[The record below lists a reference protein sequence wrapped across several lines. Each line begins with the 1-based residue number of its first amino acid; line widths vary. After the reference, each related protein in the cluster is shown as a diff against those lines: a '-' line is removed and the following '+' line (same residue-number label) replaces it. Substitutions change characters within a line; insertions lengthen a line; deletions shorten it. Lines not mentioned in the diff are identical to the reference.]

1 MRRDDCS
8 GYAFGHGTKAA
19 NRMHLQGSEKNI
31 KFTSKCG
38 WRTFYGIALPRADN
52 GGRCTLR
59 LRRHH
64 PGLER
69 VLTFVTVFGRSANH
83 AVRSPDAAI
92 FKLRNALALAVE
104 LQDQQHRDSP
114 MAAYAPTLR
123 PLKDD
128 SFAFGHAEKPRILV
142 VNDGK
147 PVRGIVSFALESAGY
162 RLYLASADD
171 DALLKYQQT
180 RTELIVLKL
189 DLPETNGPD
198 LVRRLRKWT
207 SVPIIVISV
216 RDQESE
222 MIGCLEAGAD
232 DYLTKPVSS
241 GQVVARVRAVL
252 RRTFDDM
259 RCEAFIAGHLRVEFD
274 RREVFVAG
282 GQIRLTAT
290 EYHLL
295 VVMVRHAGRVRTHR
309 QLVHEVWGSTQ
320 YQDAVHLLRVT
331 VSNLR
336 RKLASDSGHEL
347 PIVTEPGVGYRLRAD
362 SSHASSAS
370 FAQAT

>member
-1 MRRDDCS
+1 
-8 GYAFGHGTKAA
+8 
-19 NRMHLQGSEKNI
+19 
-31 KFTSKCG
+31 
-38 WRTFYGIALPRADN
+38 
-52 GGRCTLR
+52 
-59 LRRHH
+59 
-64 PGLER
+64 
-69 VLTFVTVFGRSANH
+69 
-83 AVRSPDAAI
+83 
-92 FKLRNALALAVE
+92 
-104 LQDQQHRDSP
+104 
-114 MAAYAPTLR
+114 
-123 PLKDD
+123 LKDA

-147 PVRGIVSFALESAGY
+147 PSHGSVSVALESAGY
-162 RLYLASADD
+162 RLYLASSDE

-180 RTELIVLKL
+180 RTELILLKL
-189 DLPETNGPD
+189 YLLDTNGAD

-207 SVPIIVISV
+207 SAPIVVISV

-222 MIGCLEAGAD
+222 MISCLEAGAD
-232 DYLTKPVSS
+232 DYLTQPVSAA
-241 GQVVARVRAVL
+241 QVVARVRAVL
-252 RRTFDDM
+252 RRTFDNI

-295 VVMVRHAGRVRTHR
+295 IVMVRHVGRVRTHR

-336 RKLASDSGHEL
+336 RKLSSDSGHDL

-362 SSHASSAS
+362 SSQASSASSASSAS
-370 FAQAT
+370 FAQAV

>member
-1 MRRDDCS
+1 
-8 GYAFGHGTKAA
+8 
-19 NRMHLQGSEKNI
+19 
-31 KFTSKCG
+31 
-38 WRTFYGIALPRADN
+38 
-52 GGRCTLR
+52 
-59 LRRHH
+59 
-64 PGLER
+64 
-69 VLTFVTVFGRSANH
+69 
-83 AVRSPDAAI
+83 
-92 FKLRNALALAVE
+92 
-104 LQDQQHRDSP
+104 

-128 SFAFGHAEKPRILV
+128 RFAFGHAEKPGILV

-147 PVRGIVSFALESAGY
+147 PVRGIVSGALESAGY
-162 RLYLASADD
+162 RLYLASAGE

-180 RTELIVLKL
+180 RPELIVLKL
-189 DLPETNGPD
+189 YLPDMNGAD
-198 LVRRLRKWT
+198 LVRRLRKRI
-207 SVPIIVISV
+207 SVPIVVISM

-222 MIGCLEAGAD
+222 MIGCLDAGAD
-232 DYLTKPVSS
+232 DYLTQPVSP

-252 RRTFDDM
+252 RRSIEDM

-295 VVMVRHAGRVRTHR
+295 NVLVRHAGRVRTHH
-309 QLVHEVWGSTQ
+309 QLIHEVWGSTQ

-336 RKLASDSGHEL
+336 RKLASDSGYDL
-347 PIVTEPGVGYRLRAD
+347 PIVTEPGVGYRLRTD
-362 SSHASSAS
+362 SSHPSSAS
-370 FAQAT
+370 FAQAV

>member
-1 MRRDDCS
+1 
-8 GYAFGHGTKAA
+8 
-19 NRMHLQGSEKNI
+19 
-31 KFTSKCG
+31 
-38 WRTFYGIALPRADN
+38 
-52 GGRCTLR
+52 
-59 LRRHH
+59 
-64 PGLER
+64 
-69 VLTFVTVFGRSANH
+69 
-83 AVRSPDAAI
+83 
-92 FKLRNALALAVE
+92 
-104 LQDQQHRDSP
+104 

-128 SFAFGHAEKPRILV
+128 SSAISHTEKPRLLV

-147 PVRGIVSFALESAGY
+147 PARGSVSVALESAGY
-162 RLYLASADD
+162 RLYLAPASD

-180 RTELIVLKL
+180 RTELILLKL
-189 DLPETNGPD
+189 YLPETNGAD

-216 RDQESE
+216 REQESE
-222 MIGCLEAGAD
+222 MIACLEAGAD
-232 DYLTKPVSS
+232 DYLAQPVSAA
-241 GQVVARVRAVL
+241 QVVARVRAVL
-252 RRTFDDM
+252 RRTFEDM
-259 RCEAFIAGHLRVEFD
+259 PCEVFIAGHLRVEFD

-295 VVMVRHAGRVRTHR
+295 IVMVRHVGRVRTHR

-320 YQDAVHLLRVT
+320 YHDAVHLLRVT

-336 RKLASDSGHEL
+336 RKLASDSGHDV

>member
-1 MRRDDCS
+1 MCIRDSIYS
-8 GYAFGHGTKAA
+8 GGLGNVAGDQLKAA
-19 NRMHLQGSEKNI
+19 SDLGVPVVGVGLLYQQGYFRQEIDKNGAQQALYPYNDPGQLPI
-31 KFTSKCG
+31 TPLRHPNG
-38 WRTFYGIALPRADN
+38 EWLRLEIALPGYSVWLRTWQVQV
-52 GGRCTLR
+52 GRLK
-59 LRRHH
+59 LY
-64 PGLER
+64 L
-69 VLTFVTVFGRSANH
+69 LDSN
-83 AVRSPDAAI
+83 DAA
-92 FKLRNALALAVE
+92 
-104 LQDQQHRDSP
+104 
-114 MAAYAPTLR
+114 
-123 PLKDD
+123 KDVY
-128 SFAFGHAEKPRILV
+128 KR
-142 VNDGK
+142 
-147 PVRGIVSFALESAGY
+147 
-162 RLYLASADD
+162 
-171 DALLKYQQT
+171 Q
-180 RTELIVLKL
+180 
-189 DLPETNGPD
+189 
-198 LVRRLRKWT
+198 
-207 SVPIIVISV
+207 
-216 RDQESE
+216 DQESE

-336 RKLASDSGHEL
+336 RKLASDSGHDL

>member
-1 MRRDDCS
+1 
-8 GYAFGHGTKAA
+8 
-19 NRMHLQGSEKNI
+19 
-31 KFTSKCG
+31 
-38 WRTFYGIALPRADN
+38 
-52 GGRCTLR
+52 
-59 LRRHH
+59 
-64 PGLER
+64 
-69 VLTFVTVFGRSANH
+69 
-83 AVRSPDAAI
+83 
-92 FKLRNALALAVE
+92 
-104 LQDQQHRDSP
+104 

-147 PVRGIVSFALESAGY
+147 PVRGIVSFGLESAGY